1 MKANISGGKVMAQK
15 KKLMRKNMM
24 LNLPALHFSGN
35 LFVYM
40 LLLFMMH
47 HVGNILSWTFW
58 FFYEYTKLARYCQI
72 NTVKS
77 DILKLFYSIQK
88 YSTGKFAFTLFKSVT
103 VNVHL

>member
-1 MKANISGGKVMAQK
+1 
-15 KKLMRKNMM
+15 MRKNMM

-58 FFYEYTKLARYCQI
+58 FFYEYTKLARYC
-72 NTVKS
+72 
-77 DILKLFYSIQK
+77 
-88 YSTGKFAFTLFKSVT
+88 
-103 VNVHL
+103 